1 MMDQSLPKH
10 TILTP
15 FNYFEWKDKVVVIH
29 RYKGLYRITIGLEIE
44 PNSITKKSRWFY
56 QMDESFDLLFLSIS
70 SNLQFHASWAKT
82 PNEVWKKLEGLY
94 MKQKKLWGYQ
104 LENDL
109 IALRLGSFN
118 TIYNFF
124 TKFKLVFV

>member
-1 MMDQSLPKH
+1 
-10 TILTP
+10 
-15 FNYFEWKDKVVVIH
+15 
-29 RYKGLYRITIGLEIE
+29 
-44 PNSITKKSRWFY
+44 
-56 QMDESFDLLFLSIS
+56 MDESFDLLFLSIS